1 MANKKHKL
9 FSLSYVIVLVVFTLY
24 VLMDTFVIARSYVV
38 IDESSDQAV
47 LVSQSVT
54 ENSTGTSQELIVID
68 VNDTIQTSES
78 EASDTDDNLVQASE
92 TTVTDSTYSDANMTI
107 TISEYREYDT
117 SIYVADIVLSSAE
130 YLSTAFANNTYGKNV
145 KEATS
150 TIADQVNAILAING
164 DFYGAHNEGYVI
176 RNGVLYRESSSDDDQ
191 EDLVIYEDGTF
202 EIISEG
208 QVDADE
214 LLASGAGQVLSFG
227 PGLIMDGQI
236 EVSAKDEVDKAKTSN
251 PRTAIG
257 VIDDLHYV
265 MIVSDGRTDES
276 EGLTLYELAQFM
288 EELGVS
294 QGYNLDGGGSS
305 TMVFMGQVVNNPTSD
320 GKRIKERSVSDIV
333 YIGY

>member
-9 FSLSYVIVLVVFTLY
+9 FSLSYVLVLVLFTLY

-38 IDESSDQAV
+38 IDESSDQIV
-47 LVSQSVT
+47 SVSQSVT
-54 ENSTGTSQELIVID
+54 ENGIGASEEPIVID
-68 VNDTIQTSES
+68 VDATIQASES
-78 EASDTDDNLVQASE
+78 EAVDTGNNLVQASE
-92 TTVTDSTYSDANMTI
+92 TNVTDSTYSDANMII

-117 SIYVADIVLSSAE
+117 SIYVADIILSSPE

-150 TIADQVNAILAING
+150 TIADQVNAVLAING

-191 EDLVIYEDGTF
+191 EDLVIYEDGAF

-236 EVSAKDEVDKAKTSN
+236 EVSANDEVDKAKTSN

-257 VIDDLHYV
+257 IIDDHHYV

-276 EGLTLYELAQFM
+276 QGLTLYELAQFM
-288 EELGVS
+288 DQLGVS